1 MLPYTLTVLAESE
14 PRPFQYGMNV
24 INSSDN
30 EDLMIRAQQQLK
42 DDFKIWLQRHRLS
55 ITGTILHDFEFK
67 E

>member
-30 EDLMIRAQQQLK
+30 EDLMICAQQQDLVMEAPIK
-42 DDFKIWLQRHRLS
+42 HYRK
-55 ITGTILHDFEFK
+55 TILHDFEFK